1 MAFLPDDNIAAEKAQ
16 AAIETIVG
24 DEGLA
29 VVGWRDVPVDPSCL
43 GATARAAMPRFRHLV
58 VSDPDGA
65 TGIDLDRKAFV
76 ARKRAEHEL
85 DAELATYFP
94 SLSARTLVYKG
105 MLTTPQLSAFFADLY
120 DERFESALLLVH
132 SRFST
137 NTFPSWPLA
146 HPYRYVAHNGEINTV
161 QGNQNWMRT
170 REAMLGSS
178 SIPGIERAF
187 PICTPGASD
196 TARFDEA
203 LELLHLGGRPLHH
216 AILMMIPEAWENND
230 EMDPAQRAFYRF
242 HSTVMEPWDGPAS
255 VTFTD
260 GTVIGAVLDR
270 NGLRPS
276 RYWVT
281 DDDIVVMASEVGVID
296 IDPAKVVTKGRLQPG
311 RMFLIDTAQGRIVDD
326 EEIKTALAAEHPY
339 AEWLADGLVELD
351 DLPDREHVV
360 FSHDSVLRRQQLFGY
375 THEELKVILAP
386 MAARAYEPL
395 GSMGTDTPI
404 AVLSDRPRLL
414 FDYFAQLF
422 AQVTNPP
429 LDAIR
434 EEVVTSVSS
443 TIGPEADL
451 LKPGPESCRQLVLP
465 FPIIDNDELARI
477 VHANDDGGFPGLRA
491 HVVKGLYRVAGG
503 GLALERCAGG
513 DLRRGLDGDRR
524 RGAHHRAVRSQR
536 RRRRGA
542 DPVAAADRGG
552 APPPDPHEAADDGRP
567 ARRVRR
573 RPRGAPHG
581 AARRLRRRGDQPVPG
596 VRVDRGPDP
605 PRTSTASAGSTRTRP
620 CATTSRRAAR
630 ACSR

>member
-1 MAFLPDDNIAAEKAQ
+1 
-16 AAIETIVG
+16 
-24 DEGLA
+24 
-29 VVGWRDVPVDPSCL
+29 
-43 GATARAAMPRFRHLV
+43 MPRFRHLV
-58 VSDPDGA
+58 VSDPGGA

-85 DAELATYFP
+85 DPELATYFP
-94 SLSARTLVYKG
+94 SLSSRTLVYKG
-105 MLTTPQLSAFFADLY
+105 MLTTPQLSAFFADLH

-178 SIPGIERAF
+178 AIPGIDRAF

-216 AILMMIPEAWENND
+216 AILMMIPEAWENNA

-281 DDDIVVMASEVGVID
+281 DDDMVVMASEVGVID

-339 AEWLADGLVELD
+339 AEWLDDGLVELD
-351 DLPDREHVV
+351 DLPEREHVV

-375 THEELKVILAP
+375 TPRGAQGHPRPDGCPRLR
-386 MAARAYEPL
+386 AARLDGHGHADRRAVRPAAPAVRLLRPALRPGHQPAARRHPRGGRHVGVVDRRPGGRSAEPGPGEL
-395 GSMGTDTPI
+395 PPARP
-404 AVLSDRPRLL
+404 AVPDHRQRRAGPHRPRQRRRRLPRP
-414 FDYFAQLF
+414 ARPRRQG
-422 AQVTNPP
+422 P
-429 LDAIR
+429 LPR
-434 EEVVTSVSS
+434 RRRR
-443 TIGPEADL
+443 PR
-451 LKPGPESCRQLVLP
+451 P
-465 FPIIDNDELARI
+465 
-477 VHANDDGGFPGLRA
+477 RA
-491 HVVKGLYRVAGG
+491 
-503 GLALERCAGG
+503 CAGG
-513 DLRRGLDGDRR
+513 DLQRGVDGDRR
-524 RGAHHRAVRSQR
+524 RGAHHRAVGPQR

-596 VRVDRGPDP
+596 VRVDRGPD
-605 PRTSTASAGSTRTRP
+605 RRGASTASARSTRTRR

>member
-1 MAFLPDDNIAAEKAQ
+1 M
-16 AAIETIVG
+16 
-24 DEGLA
+24 
-29 VVGWRDVPVDPSCL
+29 
-43 GATARAAMPRFRHLV
+43 
-58 VSDPDGA
+58 
-65 TGIDLDRKAFV
+65 
-76 ARKRAEHEL
+76 
-85 DAELATYFP
+85 
-94 SLSARTLVYKG
+94 
-105 MLTTPQLSAFFADLY
+105 
-120 DERFESALLLVH
+120 
-132 SRFST
+132 
-137 NTFPSWPLA
+137 
-146 HPYRYVAHNGEINTV
+146 
-161 QGNQNWMRT
+161 
-170 REAMLGSS
+170 
-178 SIPGIERAF
+178 
-187 PICTPGASD
+187 
-196 TARFDEA
+196 

-281 DDDIVVMASEVGVID
+281 DDDMVVMASEVGVID

-326 EEIKTALAAEHPY
+326 EEIKTTLAAEHPY

-351 DLPDREHVV
+351 DLPEREHVV

-386 MAARAYEPL
+386 MAARGYEPI

-443 TIGPEADL
+443 TVGPEADL
-451 LKPGPESCRQLVLP
+451 LHPGPDSCRQLVLP

-477 VHANDDGGFPGLRA
+477 VHANDDGGFPGLRS

-503 GLALERCAGG
+503 GLALERALSAICSEVSTAI
-513 DLRRGLDGDRR
+513 DDGARD
-524 RGAHHRAVRSQR
+524 HRAVGPQR

-542 DPVAAADRGG
+542 DPVAAADRGR

-581 AARRLRRRGDQPVPG
+581 AARSATAPG
-596 VRVDRGPDP
+596 R
-605 PRTSTASAGSTRTRP
+605 STRTWRSSRSR
-620 CATTSRRAAR
+620 TSSPRGTHGLGGIDPHKAVRNYIKACGKGVLKVMSKMGVSTVASYTGAQIFEAIGLGHELVEQYFTGTVSRLGGIGLDEIAAEVAAR
-630 ACSR
+630 HATAHPTRPEERAHRKLELGGEYQWRREGEVHLFNPETVFKLQHATRAKRYDIFRQYSRARRRPVGSGWRRCAGCSSSSSASASRCRSSRSSRSPRSSAASRPGR